1 MVPAHQSFGAD
12 DPPGLDIDLWLVKD
26 LEFAALQSSPHV
38 VLEGQ
43 PLGCSYVHGRGV
55 QLIVVPSCFLG
66 AVHCRIGISHQ
77 CFTVIPVVRI
87 EAYADAGGPMQVESF
102 YPKRALLLGFRR
114 RVSDER
120 VAPGRDDPTEAGTS

>member
-66 AVHCRIGISHQ
+66 AVHCRIGISHL

-87 EAYADAGGPMQVESF
+87 EAYAFLAVPCMLLPFS
-102 YPKRALLLGFRR
+102 PKGA
-114 RVSDER
+114 S
-120 VAPGRDDPTEAGTS
+120 